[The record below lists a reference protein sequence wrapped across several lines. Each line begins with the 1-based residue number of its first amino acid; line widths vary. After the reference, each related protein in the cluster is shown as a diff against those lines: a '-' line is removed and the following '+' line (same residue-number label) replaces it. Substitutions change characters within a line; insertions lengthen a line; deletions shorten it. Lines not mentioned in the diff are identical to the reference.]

1 MMINLGGLTA
11 ENPLPEGFPTAPN
24 LRQIYDGSQP
34 NEET

>member
-11 ENPLPEGFPTAPN
+11 ENPLPEGFPTAPK
-24 LRQIYDGSQP
+24 IYDGSQP